1 MRERARRI
9 LTWYVVS
16 TATKPSGVSGTPA
29 LDLSHAVAGRPP
41 EARKT
46 TSATTLAGG
55 AGAGAA
61 PAAAAVA
68 AESASSMGAAS
79 AATRGVEGA
88 PAPAL
93 ALASARAK
101 TPGATTVTPLRAA
114 SSARPL
120 TRALQTTSRPARLA
134 SASVSERIMGWHGS
148 FASSVAPLDTIVT
161 LSVGCAAL
169 SSPASSTPQAPPPTT
184 TAERATRTAARV
196 AASCALNC
204 DSDAG
209 AAHGSPFDRPVARM
223 R

>member
-1 MRERARRI
+1 MRELARRF

-46 TSATTLAGG
+46 TSAATLAGG

-61 PAAAAVA
+61 PAAAEAA

-93 ALASARAK
+93 ASARAK
-101 TPGATTVTPLRAA
+101 TPGATSATPLREA

-120 TRALQTTSRPARLA
+120 TRAPQTTSRPARLA

-184 TAERATRTAARV
+184 TAERAARTAARV

-209 AAHGSPFDRPVARM
+209 AAHGSPFERPVARM